1 MASSADRLVNKTDMI
16 QIADDVRFPA
26 AAAVLRQEQPADRAG
41 IDALIARAFGPGR
54 LAKTAERL
62 REGNRPR
69 IDLSFVAEQDGRLV
83 GCVRLWPIQIGDE
96 RLVFL
101 GPFAVDA
108 SQRSLGLGAS
118 LIERASIAAA
128 KAGECAV
135 LLVGDLAYFSKL
147 GFEAVD
153 PARVTLPGPVD
164 TRRVLIK
171 PLAADLPPY
180 EGQVRSC

>member
-1 MASSADRLVNKTDMI
+1 MARSAERSVNKTDMI

-26 AAAVLRQEQPADRAG
+26 PAALLRLERPVDQAG
-41 IDALIARAFGPGR
+41 IDALVERAFGPGR

-62 REGNRPR
+62 REANCP
-69 IDLSFVAEQDGRLV
+69 IMDLCFVAEQDGQLV
-83 GCVRLWPIQIGDE
+83 GCVRLWPIQIGNE

-108 SQRSLGLGAS
+108 SQRSLGLGAR
-118 LIERASIAAA
+118 LINAACEAAA
-128 KAGECAV
+128 KAGEDAV

-147 GFEAVD
+147 GFETVD
-153 PARVTLPGPVD
+153 PAMVTLPGPVD

-171 PLAADLPPY
+171 PLGPQLRPY
-180 EGQVRSC
+180 LGQAQPF